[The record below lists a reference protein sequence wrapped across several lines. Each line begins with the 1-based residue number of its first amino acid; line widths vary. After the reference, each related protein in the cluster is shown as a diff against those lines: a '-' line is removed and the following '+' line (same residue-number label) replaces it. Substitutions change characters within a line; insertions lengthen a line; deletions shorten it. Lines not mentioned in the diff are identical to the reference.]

1 MDMGRLGGGGGS
13 SQMSFFRIK
22 DNIILVKNVLIEEK
36 ALHLRRFFANKVKNG
51 RLILRCPMKHL
62 QGDWPK

>member
-13 SQMSFFRIK
+13 SQMIFFRIK
-22 DNIILVKNVLIEEK
+22 DNIILAKSVLIEEK